1 MENLTGKSEM
11 ELVVQNHS
19 LNLNELVIDDNVVII
34 RFTFFLDVVSTSLRF
49 STDCEEGDKHWGVIV
64 KTKYTQNPIVGI
76 CLTTEEK
83 LKKALDIIRNDPN
96 SILQINE
103 NTIVCQPGDT
113 SDSNGNRCIEP
124 LQTLN
129 VSNSVFSSSI
139 DSIDYYEI
147 NGEQLSELFS
157 INNSMVLKN
166 LAEQQAEEEMTAQE
180 DYFSEKYQG
189 QQPS

>member
-11 ELVVQNHS
+11 ELATQNPEMG
-19 LNLNELVIDDNVVII
+19 LNELVIDDNVVII

-49 STDCEEGDKHWGVIV
+49 STDSEEGDKHWGVIV
-64 KTKYTQNPIVGI
+64 KTKYTQNLIVGI
-76 CLTTEEK
+76 CLANEEK

-103 NTIVCQPGDT
+103 NTVVCQPTDT
-113 SDSNGNRCIEP
+113 TDVNGNRCIEP

-139 DSIDYYEI
+139 DRIDYYEI
-147 NGEQLSELFS
+147 NEEQLTDLFS
-157 INNSMVLKN
+157 INNNMVLKN

>member
-11 ELVVQNHS
+11 ELATQNPGM
-19 LNLNELVIDDNVVII
+19 NLNDLVIDDNVVII

-76 CLTTEEK
+76 CLANEEK

-113 SDSNGNRCIEP
+113 TDSNGNRCIEP

-139 DSIDYYEI
+139 DIVDYYEI
-147 NGEQLSELFS
+147 NEEQLSELFS
-157 INNSMVLKN
+157 VNNSMFLKSI
-166 LAEQQAEEEMTAQE
+166 AEQQTEEETVSHE
-180 DYFSEKYQG
+180 EYFSGHQG
-189 QQPS
+189 DQST